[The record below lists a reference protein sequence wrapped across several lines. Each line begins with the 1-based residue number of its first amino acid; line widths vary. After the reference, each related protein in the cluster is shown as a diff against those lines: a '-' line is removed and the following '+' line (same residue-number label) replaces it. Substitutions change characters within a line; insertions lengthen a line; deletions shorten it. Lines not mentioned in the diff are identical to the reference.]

1 MTRTY
6 DMTRRSRQEAQ
17 TTVNI
22 IAATEQLLTVQP
34 LENIN
39 LKSIAHRAGTTV
51 QTVLR
56 HMGSRDGCLQ
66 AVARKVSERVDQ
78 QRGNSRPGNINE
90 AINDLTEHYETDGKL
105 ILNLLTQEHSGD
117 SFVPDAIQKGRS
129 YHRDW
134 VKRCFAPYLSD
145 RETETVDALVA
156 ATDIY
161 VWKLLRMDLGRSRN
175 AVQKVITKMVKRI
188 LEVS

>member
-1 MTRTY
+1 MKRTY

-39 LKSIAHRAGTTV
+39 LKTIAHRAGTTV

-56 HMGSRDGCLQ
+56 HMGSRDGCLE
-66 AVARKVSERVDQ
+66 AVARKVSERVGQ
-78 QRGNSRPGNINE
+78 QRGNSLPGNINE
-90 AINDLTEHYETDGKL
+90 AINDLIEHYETDGKL

-117 SFVPDAIQKGRS
+117 SFVPDAIQKGRL

-134 VKRCFAPYLSD
+134 VKRCFAPYLSGTD
-145 RETETVDALVA
+145 KETVDALVA

>member
-1 MTRTY
+1 MTRIY
-6 DMTRRSRQEAQ
+6 DMTKRSRQEAQ

-22 IAATEQLLTVQP
+22 IAATEHLLTVQP

-39 LKSIAHRAGTTV
+39 LKTIAHRAGTTV

-90 AINDLTEHYETDGKL
+90 AINDLTKHYETDGKL
-105 ILNLLTQEHSGD
+105 ILNLLKQEHSGD
-117 SFVPDAIQKGRS
+117 GFISLSIQKGRS
-129 YHRDW
+129 YHRAW
-134 VKRCFAPYLSD
+134 VKRCFSPYLSGPD
-145 RETETVDALVA
+145 KETVDALVA